1 MPYYTRSE
9 FAKLLGKKNSF
20 ITTYIERGK
29 IVLSGEVI
37 DTTLNENITIMKRWG
52 VDVEFI
58 NGESKTRA
66 KPLEVGPPKRIIKE
80 KIINIQPPEYNNN
93 SNNGG
98 QYQLDLDKK
107 EAELEFKQVSTR
119 IKLIEEAKLRGELVP
134 LAQVTDLIS
143 MFSRSIIGSYKE
155 SIDQFLIEVNHR
167 KKMSSKDSAE
177 LKGEMIRL
185 INVAHDNSIN
195 NAIKELKMMSP
206 KNDEDE

>member
-1 MPYYTRSE
+1 MPFYSQAD
-9 FAKLLGKKNSF
+9 FAKLLGKKDSYVS
-20 ITTYIERGK
+20 TYISRGK
-29 IVLSGEVI
+29 IVKSGSVI
-37 DTTLNENITIMKRWG
+37 DSTIQENIDIMKKCG

-58 NGESKTRA
+58 NGESKTRS
-66 KPLEVGPPKRIIKE
+66 KPPEVGPPKRIIKE
-80 KIINIQPPEYNNN
+80 KKINIAPPEYPSNAN
-93 SNNGG
+93 SGG

-134 LAQVTDLIS
+134 LAQITDLIS
-143 MFSRSIIGSYKE
+143 MFSRSIITAYKE

-195 NAIKELKMMSP
+195 TAIKELKLMSP
-206 KNDEDE
+206 KTDEDE

>member
-1 MPYYTRSE
+1 MPYYSRSE

-20 ITTYIERGK
+20 VTTYIERGK

-37 DTTLNENITIMKRWG
+37 DTTIQENIDMMKRWN
-52 VDVEFI
+52 VDVDFI
-58 NGESKTRA
+58 NGNSKTRS
-66 KPLEVGPPKRIIKE
+66 KTLEVGEPKRIIKE
-80 KIINIQPPEYNNN
+80 KTVNIQPPEQPTVAN
-93 SNNGG
+93 SGG

-134 LAQVTDLIS
+134 LAQITDLIS
-143 MFSRSIIGSYKE
+143 MFSRSIITAYKE

-195 NAIKELKMMSP
+195 NTIKELKMMSP
-206 KNDEDE
+206 KIDEDE